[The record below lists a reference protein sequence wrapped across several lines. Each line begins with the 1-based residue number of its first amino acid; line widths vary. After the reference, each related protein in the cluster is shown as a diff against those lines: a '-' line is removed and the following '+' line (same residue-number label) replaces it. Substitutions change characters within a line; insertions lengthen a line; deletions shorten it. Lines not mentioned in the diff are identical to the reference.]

1 MRLADAMTAASRTDP
16 GRVREHN
23 EDLPLMDAARGI
35 FGVIDGVGGEAGG
48 EVAAATAQ
56 EVILQR
62 LARPIGTPAERV
74 REAIAL
80 ANNEIFRRAQESP
93 ALRGMACVVTLALV
107 SNGRITIGHVGDSR
121 LYKLRADGVR
131 KLTRDHSPVGE
142 REDAGELGEVDAMRH
157 PRRNEVFRDVGSALR
172 DKDEHDFVDVIE
184 EPLERD
190 SAILVCSDGL
200 SDMLT
205 ASSID
210 HIVRQHAGDP
220 ARVAEA
226 LVAAANDA
234 GGKDN
239 ITVVYAE
246 RPRFAASIGG
256 HDTQTP
262 TEPLTARSTTAAAAK
277 GKSPASATPGVV
289 RRTAG
294 AILRSRTAWFL
305 LGTALGV
312 VGALGLMFYVARTQV
327 QAPRTLAVAADGSTP
342 HVSIGAA
349 MLLAR
354 PGDTVRVDPGEYFEQ
369 VIVADGVDLVAR
381 TPGLVTIRRPVAL
394 DPSAPGVSVGG
405 TLPSRISG
413 VRIATSA
420 ASPGAT
426 GITVGGAGATLELV
440 QIEGPFARAVTLLP
454 DSSVS
459 MNGSRVTV
467 AGALVT
473 VPDGSHATLTNNIF
487 TRATAS
493 AEPPITA
500 GALSRLTLT
509 GNLFAGFAPDI
520 IRGVAEPRRKELLNG
535 NIIVLPQAPPA
546 APRRQTGRG
555 R

>member
-1 MRLADAMTAASRTDP
+1 MIERGVRSADLLAAASRTDA

-62 LARPIGTPAERV
+62 LARPLGTPAERV

-80 ANNEIFRRAQESP
+80 ANNEIFRRAQETP

-121 LYKLRADGVR
+121 LYKLRPDGVR

-157 PRRNEVFRDVGSALR
+157 PRRNEVFRDVGSAYR
-172 DKDEHDFVDVIE
+172 DKDEEDFVDVID

-205 ASSID
+205 ASAID

-220 ARVAEA
+220 PRVAEA

-246 RPRFAASIGG
+246 RPMFAAAIGSY
-256 HDTQTP
+256 DTETP
-262 TEPLTARSTTAAAAK
+262 TEPLVTRAPQPAPTPPAPGGIIRRGARA
-277 GKSPASATPGVV
+277 VV
-289 RRTAG
+289 
-294 AILRSRTAWFL
+294 RSRTTWFL
-305 LGTALGV
+305 TGIVLGV
-312 VGALGLMFYVARTQV
+312 LGAVGLMFYMAQMQV
-327 QAPRTLAVAADGSTP
+327 QGPRTLAVAANGSTP
-342 HVSIGAA
+342 YLSIGVA
-349 MLLAR
+349 MGLAR
-354 PGDTVRVDPGEYFEQ
+354 AGDTVRVEPGDYLEQ
-369 VIVADGVDLVAR
+369 IVIADGVDLVAR
-381 TPGLVTIRRPVAL
+381 TSGTVTIHRPVAL
-394 DPSAPGVSVGG
+394 DPSAPAVAVGG
-405 TLPSRISG
+405 ALPSRISG
-413 VRIATSA
+413 VRIVTTP
-420 ASPGAT
+420 ASPGASA
-426 GITVGGAGATLELV
+426 ITIGGAGATLELV
-440 QIEGPFARAVTLLP
+440 EIEGQFTRAVTLLP

-459 MNGSRVTV
+459 ITGSRVNVTGTV
-467 AGALVT
+467 VSVPNSAQAT
-473 VPDGSHATLTNNIF
+473 VTNNIF
-487 TRATAS
+487 TRAAAS

-500 GALSRLTLT
+500 GALSQLTMT
-509 GNLFAGFAPDI
+509 GNLFAGFAPEI
-520 IRGVAEPRRKELLNG
+520 VRGLAEPRRKEILSR
-535 NIIVLPQAPPA
+535 NIIVPPA
-546 APRRQTGRG
+546 APARRATGRG